1 MSLLRLQLCPDP
13 IADPPAQRAQSPGM
27 RVTKT
32 PSQPNADVTVSPMFE
47 YTQDLKD
54 GHLCSMKEN
63 LDWCD
68 FSRTMGS
75 QPRLRR

>member
-1 MSLLRLQLCPDP
+1 
-13 IADPPAQRAQSPGM
+13 
-27 RVTKT
+27 
-32 PSQPNADVTVSPMFE
+32 MFE